1 MTTLQNLFSWVL
13 CFLLARHEICSL
25 LTIWTLSESVL
36 FKPESKG
43 CRLLTRCKN
52 SCPAAWV
59 ITQSPE
65 PMSCTETILLLVG
78 TRVGQICE
86 ASRPPE
92 LSPYRFFG
100 WSISSF
106 QALISTLLNI
116 SSHLLLP
123 VLPLLLPLGQL
134 HFPCLLECPFFGEIH
149 MPSYRLNKHGFLGMP
164 PRGPFILKV

>member
-1 MTTLQNLFSWVL
+1 MTTLQSLFSWVL

-43 CRLLTRCKN
+43 CRPLTGCKN
-52 SCPAAWV
+52 SCPAVWV

-86 ASRPPE
+86 ASQPPE
-92 LSPYRFFG
+92 LSPYRFYG

-134 HFPCLLECPFFGEIH
+134 HFPCLLECPFLVKSTCPPTVLTN
-149 MPSYRLNKHGFLGMP
+149 MVFLGCLP
-164 PRGPFILKV
+164 EVLSF